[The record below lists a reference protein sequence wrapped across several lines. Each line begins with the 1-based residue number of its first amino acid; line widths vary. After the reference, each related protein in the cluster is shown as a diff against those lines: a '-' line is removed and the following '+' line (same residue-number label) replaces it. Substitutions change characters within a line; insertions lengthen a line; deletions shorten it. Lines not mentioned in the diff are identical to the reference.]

1 MPLILILVECGL
13 EIIPRQIRNHS
24 SVKKNRTNK
33 IYSSQLLDNALH
45 HSAMKNLKNSIK
57 RGRPDIVHLCLLN
70 ALGSPLNKSSNL
82 KLYIHTIKNKIF
94 KFNPEIRMAK
104 NFNRFKGLMAKLLID
119 GDIKYN
125 GTNLI
130 TQFPGNL
137 KMLIESFEDP
147 EILLFSSK
155 GALIKNHREIF
166 TKDISKNLIAII
178 GGFQKSGFSKEIL
191 HLSENSISISE
202 YPLEA
207 WIVVSKTISYYEIIH
222 EII

>member
-94 KFNPEIRMAK
+94 KFNPEIRIAK

-130 TQFPGNL
+130 AQFPGNL
-137 KMLIESFEDP
+137 KILIESFEDP

-155 GALIKNHREIF
+155 GKLVKDYINIF
-166 TKDISKNLIAII
+166 TANISKNYIVII
-178 GGFQKSGFSKEIL
+178 GGFQKSTFSNEVLK
-191 HLSENSISISE
+191 LSNDLISISKNS
-202 YPLEA
+202 LDA
-207 WIVVSKTISYYEIIH
+207 SIVVSRIITFYELIH
-222 EII
+222 KI

>member
-94 KFNPEIRMAK
+94 KQFGKVERYGQ
-104 NFNRFKGLMAKLLID
+104 GL
-119 GDIKYN
+119 DIISE
-125 GTNLI
+125 GSGL
-130 TQFPGNL
+130 G
-137 KMLIESFEDP
+137 
-147 EILLFSSK
+147 LF
-155 GALIKNHREIF
+155 
-166 TKDISKNLIAII
+166 ISKKIIELHGGEIWVESEGRNMGSTFHFSLPLI
-178 GGFQKSGFSKEIL
+178 
-191 HLSENSISISE
+191 
-202 YPLEA
+202 
-207 WIVVSKTISYYEIIH
+207 
-222 EII
+222 

>member
-130 TQFPGNL
+130 AQFTGNL
-137 KMLIESFEDP
+137 KILIESFEDP

-155 GALIKNHREIF
+155 GKLVKDYSNIF
-166 TKDISKNLIAII
+166 NANISKNYIVII
-178 GGFQKSGFSKEIL
+178 GGFQKGTFSNEVLK
-191 HLSENSISISE
+191 LSNDIISISKNS
-202 YPLEA
+202 LDA
-207 WIVVSKTISYYEIIH
+207 SIVVSRIITFYELIH
-222 EII
+222 KI